1 MHKNLS
7 QPESKVLRQAFLSF
21 KPHFCYNLH
30 GQRTIFSAGNTNK
43 PATVS
48 FLAPAQDEHCTVT
61 NNRKVAMEVIGAMNT
76 MLQTVIPN
84 QVGVYDDA
92 FNINC
97 VGDTFQSE
105 NVPTM
110 LFEAGHFPNDYGR
123 DKTREFIYYSLLE
136 SLDYI
141 SKNHVDGSN
150 HEVLL

>member
-1 MHKNLS
+1 
-7 QPESKVLRQAFLSF
+7 
-21 KPHFCYNLH
+21 
-30 GQRTIFSAGNTNK
+30 
-43 PATVS
+43 
-48 FLAPAQDEHCTVT
+48 
-61 NNRKVAMEVIGAMNT
+61 MNT

-123 DKTREFIYYSLLE
+123 DKTTRIYLLF
-136 SLDYI
+136 L
-141 SKNHVDGSN
+141 VG
-150 HEVLL
+150 VLGLYFKKQLME